1 MKWPITALAGGFA
14 IPIFFRCL
22 LLPFDDADASTP
34 NADGVIA

>member
-1 MKWPITALAGGFA
+1 MNRPIAALVGGLA